1 MLEAAIALMA
11 IAETRHNGY
20 VDVPP
25 SEITLEIYEELI
37 KCGLSL
43 SRSDALWM
51 NGWRVYSVRAMRSG
65 LYREYIPK
73 SIHTRIA
80 SPDVRVPSL
89 EEIEDITQTEF
100 PAEDLNGMRNKSCM
114 D

>member
-1 MLEAAIALMA
+1 MLEATISLMA

-25 SEITLEIYEELI
+25 SEITPEIYEELI
-37 KCGLSL
+37 KCRHSL

-51 NGWRVYSVRAMRSG
+51 DGWRLYSPRAVRAG
-65 LYREYIPK
+65 LYRAYTPQ
-73 SIHTRIA
+73 SIYTRIA
-80 SPDVRVPSL
+80 SPGVRIPSID
-89 EEIEDITQTEF
+89 EIEDIGEAEL
-100 PAEDLNGMRNKSCM
+100 PAEDLNGMRDRSRM

>member
-11 IAETRHNGY
+11 IAETRRNGY

-25 SEITLEIYEELI
+25 SGITPEIFEELTM
-37 KCGLSL
+37 CGHSL

-51 NGWRVYSVRAMRSG
+51 DGLRLHSPRAVRAG
-65 LYREYIPK
+65 LYREYTPQ
-73 SIHTRIA
+73 SIYTRIA
-80 SPDVRVPSL
+80 SPGVRVPNL
-89 EEIEDITQTEF
+89 DEIEDITQAEL
-100 PAEDLNGMRNKSCM
+100 PAEDLNGMRDKLSM